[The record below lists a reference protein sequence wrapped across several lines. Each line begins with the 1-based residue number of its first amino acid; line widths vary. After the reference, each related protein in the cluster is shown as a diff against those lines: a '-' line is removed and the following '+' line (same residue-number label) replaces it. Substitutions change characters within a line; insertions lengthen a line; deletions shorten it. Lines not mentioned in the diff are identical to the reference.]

1 MFNIYWGC
9 HFSRK
14 SCESVYNDSFRV
26 LINDT
31 GSHIWYHSDNF
42 ETNTINELFI
52 LIRIFLFLNLYNT
65 DGIAVIDN
73 VVKYRCE

>member
-14 SCESVYNDSFRV
+14 SCESEYNVSFRV

-42 ETNTINELFI
+42 ETNTIAFHSYQD
-52 LIRIFLFLNLYNT
+52 IFTSQIYNT

>member
-14 SCESVYNDSFRV
+14 PCESEYNVSFRV

-31 GSHIWYHSDNF
+31 GYTYGI
-42 ETNTINELFI
+42 IQII
-52 LIRIFLFLNLYNT
+52 LKQIQ
-65 DGIAVIDN
+65 
-73 VVKYRCE
+73 